1 MALLHARRSPLRWL
15 QRPGPSCKGVATLSL
30 RMLSRSGMDVLR
42 HRIILTYEA
51 EAKALT
57 SEAVIQKVFEAVPV
71 P

>member
-1 MALLHARRSPLRWL
+1 
-15 QRPGPSCKGVATLSL
+15 
-30 RMLSRSGMDVLR
+30 MDVLR